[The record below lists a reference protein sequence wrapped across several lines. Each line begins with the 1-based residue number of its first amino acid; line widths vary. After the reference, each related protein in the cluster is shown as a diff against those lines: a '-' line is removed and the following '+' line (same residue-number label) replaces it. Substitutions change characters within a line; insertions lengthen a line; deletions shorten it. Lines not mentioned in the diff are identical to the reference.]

1 VQSTAAVERP
11 KRPTFG
17 RGDRHRVGAKFR
29 PDIEG
34 LRGLAVLL
42 VVVFHAGL
50 GLSGGFVGVD
60 VFFVI
65 SGFLIT
71 GLLLRERE
79 QTGRIDFLAF
89 YARRIRR
96 LLPAA
101 LAVILITLPIAF
113 VLFAPLDRAQMIWD
127 GAASA
132 LSVGNIR
139 FALAEGDYFA
149 NLAAPSPFLHFWSL
163 GVEEQF
169 YLIWPALLLL
179 AATARH
185 IRRGA
190 WLALFNVFLASLT
203 AAALLT
209 TIAPNWAFYSL
220 PTRAFELAAGGL
232 LAVAAPTIARLP
244 RWFIGP
250 VGWLGAVTVIASAL
264 TFDAGMAFP
273 GTVALIPTLG
283 AVAMIAAGE
292 AGISWWSPAA
302 LLSVGPMRFVGRIS
316 YSLYLWHWP
325 IFVLAGVAL
334 GFGREPG
341 LLIGLWL
348 IGISI
353 GVSMLSWALIE
364 EPFRHGFHLPQP
376 FRLHFPQLRPGLT
389 VAAGLAGMLSVVL
402 VANSL
407 ALAADADLQAIGHGG
422 SPGSDPVSWAPES
435 VPPDD
440 PDTADVDPTD
450 APAVVLPDGT
460 RMLDEKR
467 TPEPGPTPTLT
478 VEPTGTPISLPRD
491 ATPAP
496 DATPRPT
503 AQPTPKPTPGPT
515 PKPTPQPTLSDYALS
530 SDVQPALIDARGD
543 KEQLWYDHCL
553 AIEATITPRDCVF
566 GDPNGTYTIA
576 LVGDSHGSAMFP
588 AFDWVA
594 RHNGWRLL
602 TFVKV
607 ACPFLDIAVVS
618 SLLKR
623 EYTECAQWNE
633 AVIAR
638 LKGAP
643 PDLTVINMSH
653 WIFPVDTSLG
663 MVDFSASLA
672 RMIGR
677 LSGKTVILA
686 DSPHSAVDV
695 PACLSAN
702 WWDIRPCATRKAQA
716 MSQHA
721 VLEGAAAS
729 AAGVALIDLAA
740 QICPSGPCMPVVN
753 NMIVY
758 RDSHHLTATFS
769 ASLGPELGRLIDIV
783 H

>member
-1 VQSTAAVERP
+1 
-11 KRPTFG
+11 
-17 RGDRHRVGAKFR
+17 VGAKFR

-50 GLSGGFVGVD
+50 GLSGGFIGVD

-71 GLLLRERE
+71 GLLLRERQ
-79 QTGRIDFLAF
+79 QTGRIDFVAF

-113 VLFAPLDRAQMIWD
+113 VLFAPLDRVQVIWD

-149 NLAAPSPFLHFWSL
+149 NLSAPSPFLHFWSL

-179 AATARH
+179 AAAARR
-185 IRRGA
+185 IRTGA
-190 WLALFNVFLASLT
+190 SIALFLVFVGSLI
-203 AAALLT
+203 AAAVLT

-232 LAVAAPTIARLP
+232 LAVLAPTIAKMPPWLV
-244 RWFIGP
+244 GP
-250 VGWLGAVTVIASAL
+250 VGWLGAATVVVSAL

-302 LLSVGPMRFVGRIS
+302 LLSIGPMRFLGRIS

-325 IFVLAGVAL
+325 IFVLAGMAL

-353 GVSMLSWALIE
+353 GVAMLSWALIE
-364 EPFRHGFHLPQP
+364 EPFRHGFHLPRP
-376 FRLHFPQLRPGLT
+376 FRLHLPQLRPGLT

-407 ALAADADLQAIGHGG
+407 ALAADADLQMIGRGG
-422 SPGSDPVSWAPES
+422 SPESDPVSWAPES
-435 VPPDD
+435 LPPDD

-460 RMLDEKR
+460 RTPDDKR
-467 TPEPGPTPTLT
+467 TPEPGPTPTLAG
-478 VEPTGTPISLPRD
+478 EPTPTAISLPPDPTR
-491 ATPAP
+491 AP
-496 DATPRPT
+496 GATPR
-503 AQPTPKPTPGPT
+503 PTPKPTPQPTTKPTPRPT

-530 SDVQPALIDARGD
+530 PDVQPALVDARSD
-543 KEQLWYDHCL
+543 KEQLWFDHCL
-553 AIEATITPRDCVF
+553 GIEATITPRNCVY
-566 GDPNGTYTIA
+566 GDPNGSYTIA
-576 LVGDSHGSAMFP
+576 LVGDSHASAMFP

-607 ACPFLDIAVVS
+607 ACPFLDVPVMS

-623 EYTECAQWNE
+623 QYTECAQWNE

-638 LKGAP
+638 LNAAP

-653 WIFPVDTSLG
+653 WIFPVDTSLRIG
-663 MVDFSASLA
+663 DFSASLA

-677 LSGKTVILA
+677 LSGRTVVLA
-686 DSPHSAVDV
+686 DTPHSAMDV

-721 VLEGAAAS
+721 VLEGAAAT
-729 AAGVALIDLAA
+729 AAGVALIDLAS
-740 QICPSGPCMPVVN
+740 QICPSGPCMPVVH

-758 RDSHHLTATFS
+758 RDAHHLTATFS
-769 ASLGPELGRLIDIV
+769 ASLGPDLGRLIDIV
-783 H
+783 R

>member
-1 VQSTAAVERP
+1 
-11 KRPTFG
+11 
-17 RGDRHRVGAKFR
+17 VGAKFR
-29 PDIEG
+29 SDIEG

-71 GLLLRERE
+71 GLLLRERQ
-79 QTGRIDFLAF
+79 QTGRIDFVAF

-113 VLFAPLDRAQMIWD
+113 VLFAPLDRVQMIWD

-132 LSVGNIR
+132 VSVGNIR

-169 YLIWPALLLL
+169 YLIWPALLIL

-185 IRRGA
+185 IRRGV

-203 AAALLT
+203 AAAVLT
-209 TIAPNWAFYSL
+209 TLAPNWAFYSL

-232 LAVAAPTIARLP
+232 LAVLAPTIAKLP
-244 RWFIGP
+244 RWLIGP
-250 VGWLGAVTVIASAL
+250 FGWLGAAMVIVSAL

-302 LLSVGPMRFVGRIS
+302 LLSVGPMRFVGKIS

-325 IFVLAGVAL
+325 IFVLGGMAL

-341 LLIGLWL
+341 PLIGLWL
-348 IGISI
+348 IGMSI

-364 EPFRHGFHLPQP
+364 EPFRHGFQLPRP
-376 FRLHFPQLRPGLT
+376 LRLRLPQLRPGLT

-407 ALAADADLQAIGHGG
+407 ALAADADLQMVGRGG
-422 SPGSDPVSWAPES
+422 PPQSEPVSWAPES
-435 VPPDD
+435 IPPDD
-440 PDTADVDPTD
+440 PDSAGIDPTD
-450 APAVVLPDGT
+450 APAVILPDGT
-460 RMLDEKR
+460 RTPDEKG
-467 TPEPGPTPTLT
+467 PAPGPTPTLAGQ
-478 VEPTGTPISLPRD
+478 PTPTAIALPPDPTRAPGT
-491 ATPAP
+491 
-496 DATPRPT
+496 TPRPT

-530 SDVQPALIDARGD
+530 ADVQPALVDARGD
-543 KEQLWYDHCL
+543 KEQLWFDHCL
-553 AIEATITPRDCVF
+553 AIEATITPRNCVY
-566 GDPNGTYTIA
+566 GDPNATYTIA
-576 LVGDSHGSAMFP
+576 LVGDSHASAMFP
-588 AFDWVA
+588 AFNWVA
-594 RHNGWRLL
+594 NHKDWRLL

-607 ACPFLDIAVVS
+607 ACPFLDIAVTS

-633 AVIAR
+633 AVIGR
-638 LKGAP
+638 LNAAP
-643 PDLTVINMSH
+643 PNLTVINMSH
-653 WIFPVDTSLG
+653 WIFPVDTSLR
-663 MVDFSASLA
+663 MSDFSASMA
-672 RMIGR
+672 RMIER
-677 LSGKTVILA
+677 LSGHTVVLA

-721 VLEGAAAS
+721 VLEGAAAT
-729 AAGVALIDLAA
+729 AAGVALIDLAT

-758 RDSHHLTATFS
+758 RDTHHLTATFS

-783 H
+783 R